1 MTRLS
6 KAKAILVSAA
16 FLTSALGAN
25 AEPTNSAMLD
35 EAKSFMKSYATD
47 LQIGNREALASRYD
61 ARGAYF
67 VGQGKKTFMT
77 VEQIKKLYQESW
89 KPPASFAWSDL
100 SYEVVGKDAVVVVGG
115 FDWGISDKKA
125 VHASYSALLIRSDGK
140 LRIRLEDESPLP
152 PEPASSGDAA
162 HQ

>member
-6 KAKAILVSAA
+6 KAILVSAA

-25 AEPTNSAMLD
+25 AEPANSALLD
-35 EAKSFMKSYATD
+35 DAKSFMKSYATD
-47 LQIGNREALASRYD
+47 LQIGNRDAVSNRYD

-77 VEQIKKLYQESW
+77 VEQIKKTYQESW

-100 SYEVVGKDAVVVVGG
+100 SYEVIGNNAVVVVGG
-115 FDWGISDKKA
+115 FDLGISDKKA
-125 VHASYSALLIRSDGK
+125 LHFSYSALLVRSDGN

-152 PEPASSGDAA
+152 PQPASTGDAA
-162 HQ
+162 NDRK